1 MIGDVSGL
9 KMEIYTD
16 MPAMQMYTGAGKVE
30 TRNTEKISDRGGVA
44 LEPQFVPNAIKM
56 DGFEKPILK
65 ANEEKR
71 HYIRLEF

>member
-1 MIGDVSGL
+1 MGCGWPRINDDGL
-9 KMEIYTD
+9 
-16 MPAMQMYTGAGKVE
+16 ASLSS
-30 TRNTEKISDRGGVA
+30 EKISDRGGVA
-44 LEPQFVPNAIKM
+44 LEPQFVPNAINM